1 MSKGGG
7 SILGNI
13 WKGLVG
19 DVFIFGTALLLMSA
33 FAFTSISNAY
43 LIVLSVVA
51 VIVVAFVV
59 HRRSGNKARETIAAC
74 GGSVMEGEWS
84 NPVFK
89 ICNVKDPE
97 GNHIQIR
104 EFKS

>member
-7 SILGNI
+7 SILRNT

-19 DVFIFGTALLLMSA
+19 DVLVFCTALLLMSV

-59 HRRSGNKARETIAAC
+59 HRRSGNNAD
-74 GGSVMEGEWS
+74 S
-84 NPVFK
+84 
-89 ICNVKDPE
+89 
-97 GNHIQIR
+97 
-104 EFKS
+104 

>member
-1 MSKGGG
+1 MRKGGG

-19 DVFIFGTALLLMSA
+19 DVFIFGTALLLISV

-59 HRRSGNKARETIAAC
+59 LRRSGNNAD
-74 GGSVMEGEWS
+74 S
-84 NPVFK
+84 
-89 ICNVKDPE
+89 
-97 GNHIQIR
+97 
-104 EFKS
+104 

>member
-1 MSKGGG
+1 MSNEGG
-7 SILGNI
+7 SILANI

-19 DVFIFGTALLLMSA
+19 DVLVFCAALLLVSV

-59 HRRSGNKARETIAAC
+59 HRRSGDNAD
-74 GGSVMEGEWS
+74 S
-84 NPVFK
+84 
-89 ICNVKDPE
+89 
-97 GNHIQIR
+97 
-104 EFKS
+104 